1 MCLNPGQI
9 SLPLDLLDPILEG
22 LKTDRATLLT
32 CSMVCRTWFAF
43 ARRHLFRTVII
54 KPSKTARFLDL
65 LRTPGPGTLTHITSV
80 LKSID
85 FPGLDRLPHVYPPT
99 GSDWQYTTYVG
110 AILQMMP
117 DLHWLRIAK
126 TYWPNLHPTPGFS
139 SLVQLDLD
147 GVIMLNLAMLI
158 AVITPLGALE
168 ALRLDVSVIQS
179 STLVPKPIDQQL
191 QRLNSLDCH
200 RVDNAGHF
208 FAWLAAHSPMP
219 PITSLRLGD
228 RISLEAPQVLSLI
241 RSTYGT
247 LHSLKV
253 HMFSSQVL
261 PDILSAHTHLQT
273 VTLYLNPQQN
283 GPFHSL
289 FSHRTSTPTWE
300 TVHERGKSYVVLTF
314 RIGGD

>member
-1 MCLNPGQI
+1 
-9 SLPLDLLDPILEG
+9 
-22 LKTDRATLLT
+22 
-32 CSMVCRTWFAF
+32 
-43 ARRHLFRTVII
+43 
-54 KPSKTARFLDL
+54 
-65 LRTPGPGTLTHITSV
+65 
-80 LKSID
+80 
-85 FPGLDRLPHVYPPT
+85 
-99 GSDWQYTTYVG
+99 
-110 AILQMMP
+110 MMP

-126 TYWPNLHPTPGFS
+126 THWPNLHPTPGFS

-253 HMFSSQVL
+253 HMFPSQGALLWRIVIPVDNSITVL